1 MKQFIDKKLLNKMIK
16 DRLVRTAITKDNFL
30 LFFHFYFAHYV
41 KYETADFQKE
51 IMYYLQK
58 SSTENLYVCAFRASG
73 KSTIITTAYPL
84 WAILGKQEKKY
95 TVILCQTKAQAKQH
109 MMNIKRELED
119 NDILKRDLG
128 PFQEEDEEWGAYSIE
143 FKKHKAKITVAS
155 SEQSIRGIRTS
166 QYRPDCIILDDVE
179 DGQSTKTREGR
190 DKVYNWLTGEVIPI
204 GDKDTVRLIVVGNL
218 LHEDSLLM
226 RLKQKV
232 AEKKMHGVFK
242 AYPLI
247 DDNDE
252 IVWPGKYPTMNSI
265 EHEAM
270 SIGNDNAWQR
280 EYLLKIIPA
289 DDAVILRE
297 WIQYYDTMPPL
308 HTARSIRIGVDLAI
322 SEKDTADYTAMVIG
336 FEFIDP
342 DTKRPKIYID
352 GAVVNKRMDFPTTVE
367 KCKELHRQYT
377 SIRRPDFAIEDVGY
391 QRSLPQT
398 LQREG
403 LSVRAVKVGSQDK
416 RSRLMFSSHRIKNGD
431 VVFSRTNNELLLT
444 QLIHFG
450 VEKHDDLS
458 DAFSTLMLD
467 YSDHPTKQ
475 GPRIT
480 FIDLRPRRDEYGMEG
495 RWEPFR
501 WPLT

>member
-1 MKQFIDKKLLNKMIK
+1 MKSFIPRYLLNKMIK
-16 DRLVRTAITKDNFL
+16 DRLIRIAITKDDL
-30 LFFHFYFAHYV
+30 QYFFHFYFAHYV

-51 IMYYLQK
+51 IMRNLQK
-58 SSTENLYVCAFRASG
+58 SSTENLYVCACRGSG
-73 KSTIITTAYPL
+73 KSTIISTAYPL
-84 WAILGKQEKKY
+84 WAILGKQQKKFV
-95 TVILCQTKAQAKQH
+95 VIFGQTKAQAKQY
-109 MMNIKRELED
+109 MMNIRHELE
-119 NDILKRDLG
+119 NNTLLKKDLG
-128 PFQEEDEEWGAYSIE
+128 PFQEENDEWGSQSLV
-143 FKKHKAKITVAS
+143 FRKHGARITIAS
-155 SEQSIRGIRTS
+155 SDQSIRGIRHKEH
-166 QYRPDCIILDDVE
+166 RPDAIIIDDAE
-179 DGQSTKTREGR
+179 DIASTKTKEGR
-190 DKVYNWLTGEVIPI
+190 DKTYQWLTGEVIPV
-204 GDKDTVRLIVVGNL
+204 GDRNTRLIVIGNL

-226 RLKQKV
+226 RLKQRV
-232 AEKKMHGVFK
+232 ADKKMKGIFSM
-242 AYPLI
+242 YPLLGE
-247 DDNDE
+247 DNE
-252 IVWPGKYPTMNSI
+252 ILWPGKYPTMASV
-265 EHEAM
+265 EAERQ
-270 SIGNDNAWQR
+270 SLGNDNAWQR

-297 WIQYYDTMPPL
+297 WIQYYDNMPPL

-342 DTKRPKIYID
+342 VTKRPKIYID
-352 GAVVNKRMDFPTTVE
+352 GALVNKRMDFPTTVE

-431 VVFSRTNNELLLT
+431 VLFSHTNSELLLN

-467 YSDHPTKQ
+467 YIDHPTKQ

-480 FIDLRPRRDEYGMEG
+480 YIDLRPRRDEYGMEG
-495 RWEPFR
+495 NWQPFR